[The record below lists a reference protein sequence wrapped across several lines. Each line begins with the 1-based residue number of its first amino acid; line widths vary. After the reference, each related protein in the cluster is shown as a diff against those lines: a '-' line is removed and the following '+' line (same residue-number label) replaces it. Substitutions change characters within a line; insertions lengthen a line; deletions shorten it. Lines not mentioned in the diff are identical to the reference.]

1 MIKDF
6 AVCHTGQ
13 VRQLYRGFEDFQK
26 LTENI
31 EYDVF
36 AHIWEIDEL
45 LSGWGH
51 NIGWEFRKTKF
62 ETPQEFIDIYK
73 PVKCSV
79 ENYKETTFYRE
90 NLKHGGYGN
99 EMNKLYSSLSQFYSL
114 KKSFE
119 TLNSY
124 INETGNTYKYVLRC
138 RPDIDVDFNISK
150 IDWDEIKD
158 RLDKNPNVV
167 LTNPGWDW
175 PNGDGCSDFFAIGT
189 LESMNKYSLLFDNLI
204 SIKIV
209 NPNGAYNES
218 NMKFHLEKICGLKVE
233 ICDIHVG
240 MYR

>member
-1 MIKDF
+1 MKDF
-6 AVCHTGQ
+6 AICFNGQ
-13 VRQLYRGFEDFQK
+13 VRQLYRGFEDFQN
-26 LTENI
+26 LTKNI

-36 AHIWEIDEL
+36 AHIWEMDEL

-51 NIGWEFRKTKF
+51 NMGWEFKQTQF
-62 ETPQEFIDIYK
+62 QTPQEFIDVYK

-79 ENYKETTFYRE
+79 ENYKETSFYKE
-90 NLKHGGYGN
+90 NLNNGGYGN
-99 EMNKLYSSLSQFYSL
+99 PMNKIYSSLSQFYSL

-124 INETGNTYKYVLRC
+124 INETGKTYKYVLRC
-138 RPDIDVDFNISK
+138 RPDMDIDFNISK

-158 RLDKNPNVV
+158 RLDKNPTVV

-175 PNGDGCSDFFAIGT
+175 PNGDGCADFFAIGT
-189 LESMNKYSLLFDNLI
+189 LENMNKYSLLFDNYI
-204 SIKIV
+204 NIYNT
-209 NPNGAYNES
+209 NPNRNYNES

-233 ICDIHVG
+233 NCDIHVG

>member
-1 MIKDF
+1 MKDF
-6 AVCHTGQ
+6 AICFNGQ
-13 VRQLYRGFEDFQK
+13 VRQLYRGFEDFQN
-26 LTENI
+26 LTKNI

-36 AHIWEIDEL
+36 AHIWEMDEL

-51 NIGWEFRKTKF
+51 NMGWEFKQTQF
-62 ETPQEFIDIYK
+62 QTPQEFIDVYK

-79 ENYKETTFYRE
+79 ENYKETSFYKE
-90 NLKHGGYGN
+90 NLNNGGYGN
-99 EMNKLYSSLSQFYSL
+99 PMNKIYSSLSQFYSL

-138 RPDIDVDFNISK
+138 RPDMDIDFNVSK

-158 RLDKNPNVV
+158 RLDKSPNVV

-175 PNGDGCSDFFAIGT
+175 PNGDGCADFFAIGT
-189 LESMNKYSLLFDNLI
+189 LENMNKYSLLFDNYI
-204 SIKIV
+204 SIYNT
-209 NPNGAYNES
+209 NPNRNYNES

-233 ICDIHVG
+233 NCDIHVG